1 MITRCSLAQLLA
13 GTALVTAIAAP
24 AAADWRDDV
33 SVVRIATA
41 ASDDEAARRA
51 RYEPVAEFLSERLG
65 VDVELIVTSEHAATA
80 EAFLNGFVEVAD
92 MGTQAYAIMHE
103 QAPGSVRPFA
113 TQLNEDGSLGYNA
126 AILTRADNDEVDD
139 LMDLEGKTV
148 AFPSQSSNSG
158 TIAPM
163 FFLANNHDIED
174 LDAFFGDTTFSGSH
188 NNSVLGVVQ
197 GTYDAAFVWYRGEDN
212 NAARSLV
219 DRGEV
224 SEDDLKWVW
233 ISPSMPTNPW
243 VVSTELPQEAQ
254 DEIIAAIMAMNEDGS
269 DALDAMSEGTSA
281 GLAEVSH
288 EDYLDI
294 IAIRDFAMQQ
304 RRN

>member
-1 MITRCSLAQLLA
+1 MFTRRSLTHLLA
-13 GTALVTAIAAP
+13 GTAIVASLGAP
-24 AAADWRDDV
+24 AAADWRNDI
-33 SVVRIATA
+33 SVIRIATA

-51 RYEPVAEFLSERLG
+51 RYLPVAQFLSERLG
-65 VDVELIVTSEHAATA
+65 VTVELIVTSEHAATA

-92 MGTQAYAIMHE
+92 MGTQAYAIMTE

-113 TQLNEDGSLGYNA
+113 TQLNADGSFGYNA
-126 AILTRADNDEVDD
+126 AVLVRADNDEVND

-163 FFLANNHDIED
+163 YFLANNHGIDNLE
-174 LDAFFGDTTFSGSH
+174 AFFGDTGFSGSH

-197 GTYDAAFVWYRGEDN
+197 GTYDAAFVWYRGETN

-219 DRGEV
+219 ERGEV
-224 SEDDLKWVW
+224 NEDDLKWVW
-233 ISPSMPTNPW
+233 VSPDMPTNPW
-243 VVSTELPQEAQ
+243 VVSTALPEEAQ
-254 DEIIAAIMAMNEDGS
+254 NEIIAAIMAMNDDGS
-269 DALDAMSEGTSA
+269 AALDAMSEGTSA
-281 GLAEVSH
+281 GLAPVSH
-288 EDYLDI
+288 DDYLDI
-294 IAIRDFAMQQ
+294 IAIREFAMQQ